1 MTHGKGKPN
10 RKKQEKKRCSELR
23 AKKQEFA
30 KRGIKG
36 ATCKGLKVSKCPDES
51 ACQVLADKIKKFEEA
66 IKIRDE
72 YDSECFDGGDPG
84 HNEQITALDNG
95 LAKCRK
101 YYEDCIRKLNRK

>member
-1 MTHGKGKPN
+1 LLLSIQPI
-10 RKKQEKKRCSELR
+10 RKKRCSELR

-36 ATCKGLKVSKCPDES
+36 ATCKGLKASKCPDES
-51 ACQVLADKIKKFEEA
+51 DCQVLADKIKKFEEA

-72 YDSECFDGGDPG
+72 YDRECFDGGDPG

>member
-1 MTHGKGKPN
+1 M
-10 RKKQEKKRCSELR
+10 R

-36 ATCKGLKVSKCPDES
+36 ATCKVLKVSKCPDES

-84 HNEQITALDNG
+84 HNKQITALDNG